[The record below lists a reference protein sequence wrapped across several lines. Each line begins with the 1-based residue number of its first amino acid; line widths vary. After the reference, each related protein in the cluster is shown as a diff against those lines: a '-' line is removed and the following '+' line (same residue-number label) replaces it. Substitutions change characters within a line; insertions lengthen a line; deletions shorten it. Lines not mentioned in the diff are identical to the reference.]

1 MVSFGGDLG
10 LGGSFSA
17 LFSLQGL
24 LTVILLFICTCTYI
38 KMKFPTL
45 FDRGQL
51 PGKHEGLGGLC
62 WKASR
67 IGERKS
73 PYVAGALVIMAV
85 HTLFFS

>member
-1 MVSFGGDLG
+1 M
-10 LGGSFSA
+10 SA

-73 PYVAGALVIMAV
+73 QYVAGALVVMAM

>member
-1 MVSFGGDLG
+1 VYCAARCVDQ
-10 LGGSFSA
+10 SA

-24 LTVILLFICTCTYI
+24 LTVLLLFICTCTYVR
-38 KMKFPTL
+38 MKFPTI

-73 PYVAGALVIMAV
+73 PYVAGALVAMAL

>member
-1 MVSFGGDLG
+1 
-10 LGGSFSA
+10 
-17 LFSLQGL
+17 
-24 LTVILLFICTCTYI
+24 
-38 KMKFPTL
+38 MKFPTV

-73 PYVAGALVIMAV
+73 PYVAGALVLMAV